1 MTTHVAYLPTPRRAA
16 LTRIFEEIVAGL
28 RTWYERRAAIA
39 ELRALPDHLLADI
52 GLERN
57 GIPTA
62 VDGLL
67 KNRR

>member
-1 MTTHVAYLPTPRRAA
+1 MTTHVALLPVQRRGSLAKSIA
-16 LTRIFEEIVAGL
+16 ELTSGV
-28 RTWYERRAAIA
+28 RTWYARRAAIA

-52 GLERN
+52 GLVRA
-57 GIPTA
+57 GIPAA